1 MGKNNNESLS
11 NYRVDEI
18 VKSSRKITNG
28 FECIIMKVRVTKHRE
43 ECIAK
48 GSRNVLI
55 MNVCVCLYLWLYLRA
70 YVFR

>member
-28 FECIIMKVRVTKHRE
+28 FECIILKVCETKHRE

-48 GSRNVLI
+48 ESRNVLI